1 MLKLLEIETSW
12 QREGNMEEEHNRV
25 MIIDDDGDIRSSL
38 VYALDSCGF
47 PVTSCE
53 NGTEALLNSMFEEF
67 DYFITDYDMPGMDGI
82 ALVRRLRER
91 FPRAVIIG
99 TSGKDLGEE
108 FLRAGA
114 NDFLR
119 KPFVPYRLAMM
130 IDGGDILA

>member
-1 MLKLLEIETSW
+1 MLKLQEIETSW
-12 QREGNMEEEHNRV
+12 QREGKMAEEHNRV
-25 MIIDDDGDIRSSL
+25 MIIDDDRDIRSSL

-119 KPFVPYRLAMM
+119 KPFVPFRLAMM

>member
-1 MLKLLEIETSW
+1 MLKLQEIEASW
-12 QREGNMEEEHNRV
+12 QQGGKMADDHNRV
-25 MIIDDDGDIRSSL
+25 MIIDDDRDIRSSL

-47 PVTSCE
+47 TVTACE

-67 DYFITDYDMPGMDGI
+67 DYIITDYDMPGMDGVE
-82 ALVRRLRER
+82 LVRRLRGR